1 MKQQRKVIHVE
12 LKKPYN
18 GRRNHYFGSVAA
30 IYDNLPLEI
39 VGIGAGALWNVFC
52 KSDTYTGPLATV
64 RKRELTTKSTNR
76 GKRGNNDKAR
86 I

>member
-18 GRRNHYFGSVAA
+18 GRRNHYFVSVAA

-39 VGIGAGALWNVFC
+39 VVIGEGALWNVFC

-64 RKRELTTKSTNR
+64 RKRKLVTRTTNR
-76 GKRGNNDKAR
+76 GKRNENQTDL
-86 I
+86 